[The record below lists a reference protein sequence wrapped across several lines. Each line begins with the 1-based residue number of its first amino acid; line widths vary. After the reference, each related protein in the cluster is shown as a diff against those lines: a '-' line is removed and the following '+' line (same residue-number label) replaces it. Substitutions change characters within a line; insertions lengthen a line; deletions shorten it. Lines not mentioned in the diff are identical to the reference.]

1 MLHIKKAGDFNDL
14 SSSEGIYSIHLIPL
28 LGSIFICSSIVKSRN
43 FSNLSRF
50 LYMYKLYK
58 INFIISFL

>member
-1 MLHIKKAGDFNDL
+1 MLHIKKAGDFNDF

-43 FSNLSRF
+43 FSNFGRF
-50 LYMYKLYK
+50 
-58 INFIISFL
+58 FIYVYVA